1 LWAHDEART
10 TFRPFVQRISE
21 HLNGFGEQCMCTTA
35 RVIAKP
41 QPEVRSKA
49 EPPEK
54 YPRVAT
60 WEDREQA
67 EAERRGFKVWI
78 QSQDWGKP

>member
-1 LWAHDEART
+1 MRHAP

-21 HLNGFGEQCMCTTA
+21 HLNGFGEQCMCTVA

-41 QPEVRSKA
+41 QPEVRPKA
-49 EPPEK
+49 EPQK

-60 WEDREQA
+60 WEDLEQA
-67 EAERRGFKVWI
+67 EAERRGYSVFA
-78 QSQDWGKP
+78 QSRDWGKE